1 MVAKAGSTP
10 RKSGYTPVKLA
21 YNHNGKTVTRKVLV
35 QNGMKLA
42 FDGSNKAEQGKYT
55 VGNDG
60 TVRNEKG
67 DVIGTINTTVDQ
79 VAALEGMSR
88 GYPEEGTNS
97 HTFILSDADINAAMT
112 DEGRNNSSRNVN
124 MRSNALGAK
133 KKTHYSDNHP
143 DTQASPMNGVYS
155 TRMTTDDRLSSSS
168 VTVSSNRTEAE
179 GKKNQKR
186 VWQHQHPILNWFNE
200 NIGTSFGP

>member
-10 RKSGYTPVKLA
+10 KKSGYTPVKLA
-21 YNHNGKTVTRKVLV
+21 YNQNGKTHTRQVIV
-35 QNGMKLA
+35 QNGMKLV

-88 GYPEEGTNS
+88 GVAEEGTDS
-97 HTFILSDADINAAMT
+97 HTFILSDGDINAAMT
-112 DEGRNNSSRNVN
+112 SEGRMKSSRNIN
-124 MRSNALGAK
+124 MRSNALGAS

-143 DTQASPMNGVYS
+143 DTQASPMSGAYT
-155 TRMTTDDRLSSSS
+155 TRMTTDDRQSSSS
-168 VTVSSNRTEAE
+168 VTVSSNRTESE
-179 GKKNQKR
+179 GKKNQQR
-186 VWQHQHPILNWFNE
+186 VWQHKHPILNWFNE
-200 NIGTSFGP
+200 NLGTSFGP